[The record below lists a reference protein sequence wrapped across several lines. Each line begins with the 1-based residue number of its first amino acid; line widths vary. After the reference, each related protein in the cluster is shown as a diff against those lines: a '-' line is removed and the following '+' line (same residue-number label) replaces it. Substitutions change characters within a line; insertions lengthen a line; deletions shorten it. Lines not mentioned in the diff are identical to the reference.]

1 MAACKLLANLDD
13 PTEASS
19 LLDYPGVLCEVSGD
33 TNSEHSNRSMLRL
46 AVSNC
51 EVYDV

>member
-19 LLDYPGVLCEVSGD
+19 LLNYPGVLCEVSGD
-33 TNSEHSNRSMLRL
+33 TNSENSKCVLLRL
-46 AVSNC
+46 AVSNHG
-51 EVYDV
+51 VYDV